1 MSSLKH
7 LSKPV
12 SKISGKLFER
22 KFVTLGRLLQHWD
35 VIVGKD
41 LSKVT
46 TPVKVTYQ
54 KNGQKK
60 GAKLGLI
67 VSADSSQA
75 MLLHYR
81 KDLILQKINQIL
93 GDKTIET
100 IKFVDQSDAIAKSR
114 KSTPVN
120 SRKPLTDPQ
129 KKDLSGMLDE
139 IEDEEL
145 KQTLERFGKSLMID
159 GNSNNETPSSKN

>member
-35 VIVGKD
+35 IIVGKD
-41 LSKVT
+41 LSKIT

-54 KNGQKK
+54 KKGNK

-67 VSADSSQA
+67 VSTDSSQA

-100 IKFVDQSDAIAKSR
+100 LKFVDQSDAMAKSR
-114 KSTPVN
+114 KSATVK

-129 KKDLSGMLDE
+129 KKDLSCMLE
-139 IEDEEL
+139 KIQDEEL
-145 KQTLERFGKSLMID
+145 KQTLERFGKSLLID
-159 GNSNNETPSSKN
+159 GNSSNENSSTKP